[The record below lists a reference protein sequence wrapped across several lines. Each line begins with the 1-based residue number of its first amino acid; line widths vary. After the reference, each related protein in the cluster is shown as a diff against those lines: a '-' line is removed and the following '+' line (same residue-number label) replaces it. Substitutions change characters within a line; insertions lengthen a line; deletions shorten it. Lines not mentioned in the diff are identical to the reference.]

1 MTHKRNVEGLKSH
14 QEKKNQETILK
25 VNEAID
31 RLKRSR
37 TKSINFKTV
46 AEEAGISKAT
56 LYNNAIL
63 KERILSL
70 RAVTRNIE
78 HESTTGYS
86 KDNFRKKDEKIKALY
101 DQIKKLKKEQ
111 EDLIVQL
118 IEMEELRDENIRLR
132 LALEKNK

>member
-63 KERILSL
+63 KERIFSL
-70 RAVTRNIE
+70 RAIIKGNSSE
-78 HESTTGYS
+78 ETTTAP
-86 KDNFRKKDEKIKALY
+86 KNQLKKKEEKIKALY
-101 DQIKKLKKEQ
+101 EQIRHLKKEQ
-111 EDLIVQL
+111 EDLIIQL
-118 IEMEELRDENIRLR
+118 VAMEELKEENERLKKQ
-132 LALEKNK
+132 LAKL